1 MGKRGKRYRAA
12 FQLVDRTRLY
22 PPEEAIALA
31 KKTATSKFDETI
43 EVAINLG
50 IDPRKSDQAVR
61 GVVVLPHGT
70 GKVPKVAVLAEGE
83 AAQKAKEAGAD
94 WVGGEDLVKQIENG
108 WEEFDVLVSTPEM
121 MRFARRL
128 GKILGPRM
136 PSKKSGTITS
146 EPWKVVQ
153 ELKSGRVE
161 FRNDRGG
168 NLHCP
173 IGKASFEEGK
183 LVENFYTLLGAVL
196 RAQPPT
202 LRGTYIRTITIS
214 STMGPGIKVDTRL
227 AIEKAREYAA
237 QM

>member
-1 MGKRGKRYRAA
+1 MGKRGKRYKATL
-12 FQLVDRTRLY
+12 QIVDRRRLY
-22 PPEEAIALA
+22 LPEEALSLA
-31 KKTATSKFDETI
+31 RRAATSNFDETI
-43 EVAINLG
+43 EVAVNLG

-61 GVVVLPHGT
+61 GTIVLPHGT

-83 AAQKAKEAGAD
+83 ASQKAKEAGAD
-94 WVGGEDLVKQIENG
+94 WVGGEDLVKQIEGG
-108 WEEFDVLVSTPEM
+108 WEKFDVLVSTPEM

-136 PSKKSGTITS
+136 PSKKAGTITP

-168 NLHCP
+168 NIHCP

-183 LVENFYTLLGAVL
+183 LEENFYILLGAIL
-196 RAQPPT
+196 RAQPST

-214 STMGPGIKVDTRL
+214 STMGPGIKVDPRVAL
-227 AIEKAREYAA
+227 ERAREQAA